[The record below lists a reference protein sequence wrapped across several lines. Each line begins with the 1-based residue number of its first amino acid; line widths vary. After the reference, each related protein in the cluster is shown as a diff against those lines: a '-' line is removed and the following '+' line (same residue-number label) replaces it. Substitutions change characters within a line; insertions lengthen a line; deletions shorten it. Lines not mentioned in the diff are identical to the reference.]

1 MDLLGEALELP
12 RHDAAAVVLADARA
26 PELLEALASQPEE
39 IGVERPLRRGPVGA
53 HHFGF
58 ARPERCGNIDEA
70 LDLRNHGMTNLI
82 AAARSWIDEA
92 KRAVVLTG
100 AGISTD
106 SGIPDFRGPQ
116 GLWTKNPLAEKMSN
130 IHYYLADG
138 EVRKLAWQN
147 RMASPAWTA
156 KPNPG
161 HLALVELEKRGKL
174 HALITQNIDELHQQ
188 AGNSREKVIEVHGS
202 MRRFMCWGCGMRGP
216 MQLVLDR
223 VRAGEED
230 PACRDCGGIL
240 KSDTISFGQQLV
252 PEVIDRA
259 MRVAAEADVFLA
271 VGSTLQ
277 VYPVAGAVDIA
288 RAAGAKV
295 IIVNAQPTAFDDV
308 ADAVFSASISEILPA
323 ILGSASRS
331 RR

>member
-1 MDLLGEALELP
+1 
-12 RHDAAAVVLADARA
+12 
-26 PELLEALASQPEE
+26 
-39 IGVERPLRRGPVGA
+39 
-53 HHFGF
+53 
-58 ARPERCGNIDEA
+58 
-70 LDLRNHGMTNLI
+70 MTDLI
-82 AAARSWIDEA
+82 AAARSWIDTAE
-92 KRAVVLTG
+92 RVVVLTG

-116 GLWTKNPLAEKMSN
+116 GLWTRNPLAEKMSN
-130 IHYYLADG
+130 IHHYLADR

-156 KPNPG
+156 KPNAG
-161 HLALVELEKRGKL
+161 HLALVHLEQRQKL

-252 PEVIDRA
+252 PEVIDQA
-259 MRVAAEADVFLA
+259 MQVAGDADLFLA

-288 RAAGAKV
+288 RSAGAKLV
-295 IIVNAQPTAFDDV
+295 IVNAQPTAFDDV
-308 ADAVFSASISEILPA
+308 ADAVLPGSISEILPA

-331 RR
+331 RT